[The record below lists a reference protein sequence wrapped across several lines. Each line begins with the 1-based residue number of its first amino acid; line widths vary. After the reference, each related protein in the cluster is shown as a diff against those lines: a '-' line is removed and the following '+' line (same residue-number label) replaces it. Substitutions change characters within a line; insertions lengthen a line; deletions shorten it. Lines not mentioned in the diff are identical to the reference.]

1 MIPSIVASEVLVA
14 LRDFLKTGY
23 GPSTPELAGVVDDF
37 LADPDNLAKG
47 PYLSLSL
54 PFERAPEGGEPF
66 PRIPLGFTPYKHQ
79 RAAFE
84 RLSPDTGRSTVIA
97 TGTGSGKTECF
108 LYPVLEYCRRQ
119 AGRKGIKA
127 VVVYPMNALASDQ
140 ARRIA
145 QIVRGTPALRGK
157 VTAGLFIGQTA
168 KSLHER
174 MGPDNVIT
182 DRAAMRDRP
191 PDILLTN
198 YKMLDYLMI
207 RPRDRRLW
215 CHNEPDTLRYL
226 VVDELH
232 TFDGARGTDLACL
245 IRRLRMRLGAPAE
258 KLVCVGTSATLGG
271 DPREYVSRIFDQRFD
286 QGSIVGESR
295 QTIDDF
301 LGDAL
306 IRRHLLASSESAA
319 VVDHRR
325 YDTTEAYLRAQH
337 ELFLGEPIDGTFHS
351 ADWRVGLGEKLREHI
366 VFVNLLRALDGRPT
380 ALPELA
386 KRLRGSLPVANDS
399 EALGVLNGLCALISA
414 ARVRVRPG
422 GEGGR
427 GSDANDDQLQP
438 FLHVGV
444 HLWVRELRRMVC
456 SVGSERGLDR
466 DPSPFRLRHSDDL
479 KADEAF
485 VHLPL
490 VQCRECRATG
500 WLTKPSMA
508 GGGSTKVL
516 SARTQDGLGEIYGA
530 FFGRD
535 LDTAFLFPGLAP
547 AAGMAGAATKGMQSL
562 LCGSCGA
569 LTSAGSGDGGRS
581 GDSGRSSGGE
591 PACRSCGNRSLV
603 HVFRPVSVTSGGSAS
618 GGASGSTKSRLST
631 DCPYCNARNA
641 MVIVGARASS
651 LLSAALNQTVSS
663 RHNADAKV
671 IAFSDNVQDAAHRAG
686 YMSARTW
693 RTNMR
698 AAIAQTVADSDAD
711 HLSLAEL
718 MEQVVARWRNRW
730 TAARDQVP
738 QPDQLPQPD
747 LARFVGEFIAPD
759 RRWLNEFRELESTG
773 RLPADSKLPGLVAKR
788 MRWDTIAEFGQRSA
802 IGRTLENTRTAAVGV
817 HGATLAQACELAQRR
832 LREEVEGLRDAPDR
846 VARALVLGV
855 VRRMKDRGAILTD
868 LVSRYLA
875 RGGDT
880 YVLRNDLALPDYG
893 THRSAVPVFPGE
905 RAQASKPGIEAV
917 FGPGGRDGAG
927 RSSWYRKW
935 TQKVLDHEGLAMA
948 ARDSDVALRIVFRAM
963 EDAGL
968 ARKVNTDQGRHAW
981 GLALDRLYVTAQ
993 VAEVPV
999 RIATGPDSSAGSEA
1013 ATSSTTPPVGRPLI
1027 VPRQEAEL
1035 WQGVP
1040 SLDLAVS
1047 GAYGRHRTC
1056 SPTWFG
1062 GLYRKMDVRRI
1073 VAAEHTALLSREE
1086 RERVQDRFTANGYR
1100 PWDPNV
1106 LSATPTLELGI
1117 DVGDLS
1123 TVMLCSVPPAPAN
1136 YVQRAG
1142 RAGRRDGN
1150 AFSLA
1155 VAAGRPH
1162 DLYFYAEPSDML
1174 AGKVEP
1180 PGVFLNARAVLE
1192 RQMIAY
1198 CLDSWVAAG
1207 VDEDAVPRKMRAVL
1221 DNVERERLSR
1231 FPYTFFDFVS
1241 VRAGVLAD
1249 SFLAAFEHDLSDAN
1263 KHELAAF
1270 LLGDDVFLP
1279 GDEVAEAQPSP
1290 RRQPLAR
1297 RLLDRFAE
1305 VAKERNSV
1313 RKEIDA
1319 LRRQAEAMR
1328 RGPQDD
1334 SVRAE
1339 IDQALRERAGL
1350 QGVLRKINGRETY
1363 NFLTDEGLVPNY
1375 AFPEK
1380 GVMLRSVIYRKRK
1393 GAKQA
1398 GEVADAEFDHE
1409 VFEYERPAPAA
1420 LAEFAPDSSF
1430 YAGARRVRIDRVD
1443 LETSK
1448 LEEWRLCPSCVYCER
1463 IDGGDRHAEC
1473 PRCGDPMWVDGGQR
1487 REMLPL
1493 RMVHATTSDKESRI
1507 GDEKDVREP
1516 SFYTRHLVADFD
1528 PEATRTAFVAAS
1540 APFGFE
1546 YIPSATFRE
1555 MNFGPRPGQ
1564 GQPTRVAGV
1573 SLPRSGF
1580 RVCRRCGKVQPGPG
1594 EKAVHTRTCPT
1605 TRRSRKNRPG
1615 DDDVA
1620 ECIYLYREFESEA
1633 IRMLVP
1639 GVGGST
1645 AELYMRSFV
1654 AALELGLRRKFGGE
1668 IDHLR
1673 AMECEYPIAGADASS
1688 TGRTRR
1694 YLLLYDTVPGGTGY
1708 LKDRMT
1714 DPEKLRSIFQAART
1728 ALRECACAADPE
1740 KDGCYR
1746 CVFAYRRSR
1755 EMPNTSRK
1763 VAERLMATTLERW
1776 PELEEVERL
1785 ASVPGNVLAESEL
1798 EERFV
1803 EALRQR
1809 QRGAHGTTD
1818 GPGPADAPTVRIRQD
1833 QVGGKPR
1840 YVLSVG
1846 DHTYFVEPQ
1855 VSFGMGD
1862 GVDLPSRPDFV
1873 LQPARSPGQGVSL
1886 APGRGTYPDA
1896 PAVAVFLDGFE
1907 YHRNKTGDDSAK
1919 RMSLVRAGFLVWS
1932 LTWDDLEGAFGGTP
1946 DAPDLLGDTATPVQK
1961 ALDAK
1966 WGTQELRSRL
1976 RAPSF
1981 DLLLHYLADPAPVRW
1996 RRAVFGEL
2004 LGLFD
2009 PDQMRDSAF
2018 RVRFVHAARDALPSQ
2033 VLEYVSNLPSTH
2045 VPGGFG
2051 PWDSGAAG
2059 AEPTV
2064 ASQVVALFAVLRL
2077 GALEDLD
2084 PAGLLTAVY
2093 LDDAEASADPGRP
2106 DSEYRRAWNGVLRL
2120 FNLVQFLPQGWWT
2133 TRSGVAG
2140 GLYPEFAPLDAR
2152 SPSPEPWPDEW
2163 ADAARYTAP
2172 QLRPALRELASI
2184 LATAPAKQTG
2194 QGGLAH
2200 IPSPEPG
2207 FELADETG
2215 QVVAEAELAWPSR
2228 RTAVLLPEQD
2238 VHKMHFERAGWRVF
2252 TADAEGLGG
2261 TLVESLVQVLAAAP
2275 PVADVDSP
2283 DDRNSPE
2290 DGGPRR

>member
-54 PFERAPEGGEPF
+54 PFERVPEGGEPF
-66 PRIPLGFTPYKHQ
+66 PHIPLGFTPYKHQ
-79 RAAFE
+79 RTAFE
-84 RLSPDTGRSTVIA
+84 RLSPDAGRSTVIA

-108 LYPVLEYCRRQ
+108 LFPVLEHCRRQ

-157 VTAGLFIGQTA
+157 VTAGLFIGQTG
-168 KSLHER
+168 KSPHER

-182 DRAAMRDRP
+182 DRSAMRDRP

-207 RPRDRRLW
+207 RPRDQRLW
-215 CHNEPDTLRYL
+215 RHNEPDTLRYL

-245 IRRLRMRLGAPAE
+245 IRRLRMRLGTPAE

-271 DPREYVSRIFDQRFD
+271 DPREYVSRIFDQEFD
-286 QGSIVGESR
+286 RDSIIGESR

-306 IRRHLLASSESAA
+306 IRRHLLPRSDLAA
-319 VVDHRR
+319 VVDHRC
-325 YDTTEAYLRAQH
+325 YDTTEAYLCAQH
-337 ELFLGEPIDGTFHS
+337 ELFLGETIDGASHS

-386 KRLRGSLPVANDS
+386 KRLRGSLPVANDA
-399 EALGVLNGLCALISA
+399 EALGVLNGLCALISTA
-414 ARVRVRPG
+414 RVRPG

-427 GSDANDDQLQP
+427 HGDPLQP

-456 SVGSERGLDR
+456 SVGSDRGSDR
-466 DPSPFRLRHSDDL
+466 DNRAPESGDDPSPFRLRHSDDL

-500 WLTKPSMA
+500 WLTKPGMA
-508 GGGSTKVL
+508 RGGSTKVL

-535 LDTAFLFPGLAP
+535 LDTASLFPGPVP
-547 AAGMAGAATKGMQSL
+547 AAGRAGAATKGMQSL

-569 LTSAGSGDGGRS
+569 LTPAGSGDGGRS
-581 GDSGRSSGGE
+581 GDSGRSGGGE

-603 HVFRPVSVTSGGSAS
+603 HVFRPVSVKHVGSAS
-618 GGASGSTKSRLST
+618 GSAKPRLST

-698 AAIAQTVADSDAD
+698 AAIAQTVAATDSD
-711 HLSLAEL
+711 HLSLADL
-718 MEQVVARWRNRW
+718 LEQVVARWRNRW
-730 TAARDQVP
+730 LGARDQVSHP
-738 QPDQLPQPD
+738 DQVSQPDQLPQPD

-773 RLPADSKLPGLVAKR
+773 RLPADSTLPDLVEKR

-817 HGATLAQACELAQRR
+817 DGAPLAKACELAQRR

-868 LVSRYLA
+868 LVSGYLA
-875 RGGDT
+875 DGGNPF
-880 YVLRNDLALPDYG
+880 VLRADLALPDYG
-893 THRSAVPVFPGE
+893 THRSAVPVFPGD
-905 RAQASKPGIEAV
+905 RAQANKPGIEAV
-917 FGPGGRDGAG
+917 FGPGDRDGAG

-968 ARKVNTDQGRHAW
+968 AHKVNTDQGRHAW
-981 GLALDRLYVTAQ
+981 GLVPDRLYVTAQ
-993 VAEVPV
+993 VAE
-999 RIATGPDSSAGSEA
+999 IADSASLA
-1013 ATSSTTPPVGRPLI
+1013 GRPLV
-1027 VPRQEAEL
+1027 VPGQDAEL

-1047 GAYGRHRTC
+1047 GVYGRHRTC

-1062 GLYRKMDVRRI
+1062 GLYRMMDVRRI

-1086 RERVQDRFTANGYR
+1086 RERVQDRFTASGYH

-1207 VDEDAVPRKMRAVL
+1207 VDEDAVPRNMRAVL

-1231 FPYTFFDFVS
+1231 FPYTFFDFVGE
-1241 VRAGVLAD
+1241 RAGVLAD

-1270 LLGDDVFLP
+1270 LLGDDVFLL
-1279 GDEVAEAQPSP
+1279 GDDVAETQPSFH
-1290 RRQPLAR
+1290 RRQPLAC
-1297 RLLDRFAE
+1297 RLLERFVE

-1319 LRRQAEAMR
+1319 LRRQAEAMG
-1328 RGPQDD
+1328 RGPQDE

-1393 GAKQA
+1393 GAKPA
-1398 GEVADAEFDHE
+1398 KADDEFDHE

-1420 LAEFAPDSSF
+1420 LAEFAPDSNF

-1448 LEEWRLCPSCVYCER
+1448 LEEWRFCPSCVYCER

-1473 PRCGDPMWVDGGQR
+1473 PRCDDPMWVDGGQR

-1493 RMVHATTSDKESRI
+1493 RMVHATTSDRESRI

-1580 RVCRRCGKVQPGPG
+1580 RVCRRCGKVQPGAG

-1605 TRRSRKNRPG
+1605 TRRSRRNRSG

-1639 GVGGST
+1639 GVGGPT

-1668 IDHLR
+1668 IEHLR
-1673 AMECEYPIAGADASS
+1673 AMECEYPIAGASGA
-1688 TGRTRR
+1688 GRTRR

-1714 DPEKLRSIFQAART
+1714 DPDKLRSIFQAART
-1728 ALRECACAADPE
+1728 ALRECACVADPE

-1763 VAERLMATTLERW
+1763 VAERLVATTLDRW
-1776 PELEEVERL
+1776 AELEEVERL

-1803 EALRQR
+1803 EVLR
-1809 QRGAHGTTD
+1809 QRGAHGVAD
-1818 GPGPADAPTVRIRQD
+1818 GGGPADAPLVRIRQD
-1833 QVGGKPR
+1833 QVGGKPG

-1855 VSFGMGD
+1855 ASFGMGD
-1862 GVDLPSRPDFV
+1862 GVALPSRPDFV
-1873 LQPARSPGQGVSL
+1873 LRPARSPGQGVSL
-1886 APGRGTYPDA
+1886 APGRSTSPDA
-1896 PAVAVFLDGFE
+1896 PTVAVFLDGFE
-1907 YHRNKTGDDSAK
+1907 YHRNKTGEDSAK

-1946 DAPDLLGDTATPVQK
+1946 DAPDLLGNTATSVQK
-1961 ALDAK
+1961 VLDAK
-1966 WGTQELRSRL
+1966 WGTQGLRSRL

-1981 DLLLHYLADPAPVRW
+1981 DLLLHYLAEPDPVQW
-1996 RRAVFGEL
+1996 CRAVFGEL
-2004 LGLFD
+2004 LGMFD
-2009 PDQMRDSAF
+2009 RDQMMEGAF
-2018 RVRFVHAARDALPSQ
+2018 RARFAQAAHDALPGQ
-2033 VLEYVSNLPSTH
+2033 VLENVSNLPSTH

-2051 PWDSGAAG
+2051 PWDSDVTG

-2064 ASQVVALFAVLRL
+2064 AYRTATFFAVLRL
-2077 GALEDLD
+2077 GALEDQD
-2084 PAGLLTAVY
+2084 PTGLLAAVH
-2093 LDDAEASADPGRP
+2093 LDDAEGSADPDRP
-2106 DSEYRRAWNGVLRL
+2106 DSEYRRTWNGVLRL
-2120 FNLVQFLPQGWWT
+2120 FNLLQFLPQGWWT

-2140 GLYPEFAPLDAR
+2140 GLYPEFAPIDTR

-2163 ADAARYTAP
+2163 ADTARYTVP
-2172 QLRPALRELASI
+2172 QLQPMLRKLASV
-2184 LATAPAKQTG
+2184 LATALAKRPG
-2194 QGGLAH
+2194 QAGLAH

-2207 FELADETG
+2207 FELADDAG
-2215 QVVAEAELAWPSR
+2215 QVVAEAELAWPSLH
-2228 RTAVLLPEQD
+2228 TAVLLPEQD
-2238 VHKMHFERAGWRVF
+2238 VHKMRFERAGWRVF
-2252 TADAEGLGG
+2252 TADAEDLGG
-2261 TLVESLVQVLAAAP
+2261 ALVESLVQALAAAP
-2275 PVADVDSP
+2275 PVADTDSP
-2283 DDRNSPE
+2283 DDG
-2290 DGGPRR
+2290 DPRR

>member
-23 GPSTPELAGVVDDF
+23 GPSTPKLAGVVDDF

-84 RLSPDTGRSTVIA
+84 RLSPDAGRSTVIA

-108 LYPVLEYCRRQ
+108 LFPVLEHCRRQ

-145 QIVRGTPALRGK
+145 QIVRDTPALRGK
-157 VTAGLFIGQTA
+157 VTAGLFIGQTGNRPT
-168 KSLHER
+168 SGW
-174 MGPDNVIT
+174 GPDNVIT
-182 DRAAMRDRP
+182 DRSAMRDRP

-207 RPRDRRLW
+207 RPRDQRLW
-215 CHNEPDTLRYL
+215 RHNEPDTLRYL

-245 IRRLRMRLGAPAE
+245 IRRLRMRLGTPVDQ
-258 KLVCVGTSATLGG
+258 LVCVGTSATLGG
-271 DPREYVSRIFDQRFD
+271 DPREYVSRIFDQEFD

-306 IRRHLLASSESAA
+306 IRRHLLPRSDLAA
-319 VVDHRR
+319 VVDHRC

-337 ELFLGEPIDGTFHS
+337 ELFLGEPIDGAFHS

-386 KRLRGSLPVANDS
+386 KRLRGSLPVANDA
-399 EALGVLNGLCALISA
+399 EALGVLNGLCALIST
-414 ARVRVRPG
+414 ARRRSG
-422 GEGGR
+422 GERGR
-427 GSDANDDQLQP
+427 NGDPSGDQLQP

-456 SVGSERGLDR
+456 SVGSATGSDR
-466 DPSPFRLRHSDDL
+466 DNRAPESGDDPSPFRLRHSDDL
-479 KADEAF
+479 KADEAL

-500 WLTKPSMA
+500 WLTKPGMA

-516 SARTQDGLGEIYGA
+516 SARTQDGLGEIHGA

-535 LDTAFLFPGLAP
+535 LDTAFLFPGP
-547 AAGMAGAATKGMQSL
+547 VPVAGGAGATTKGVQSL

-569 LTSAGSGDGGRS
+569 LTPVGSGNPRD
-581 GDSGRSSGGE
+581 
-591 PACRSCGNRSLV
+591 ACRSCGSRSLV
-603 HVFRPVSVTSGGSAS
+603 HVFRPVTVKHVGSAS
-618 GGASGSTKSRLST
+618 GSAKSRLST

-651 LLSAALNQTVSS
+651 LLSAALSQTVSS

-698 AAIAQTVADSDAD
+698 AAIAQTVAATDSD

-718 MEQVVARWRNRW
+718 LEKVVVRWRNRW
-730 TAARDQVP
+730 
-738 QPDQLPQPD
+738 PD

-759 RRWLNEFRELESTG
+759 RQWLNEFRELESTG
-773 RLPADSKLPGLVAKR
+773 RLPADSTLPDLVAKR
-788 MRWDTIAEFGQRSA
+788 MRWDTIAELGQRSA

-817 HGATLAQACELAQRR
+817 DGATLANVCELAQSR

-846 VARALVLGV
+846 VARALMLGV

-868 LVSRYLA
+868 LVSGYLA
-875 RGGDT
+875 NGGNT
-880 YVLRNDLALPDYG
+880 FVLRNDLALPDYG

-927 RSSWYRKW
+927 RNSWYRKW

-968 ARKVNTDQGRHAW
+968 AHKVNTDQGRHAW
-981 GLALDRLYVTAQ
+981 GLAPDRLYVTAQ
-993 VAEVPV
+993 VAEMADS
-999 RIATGPDSSAGSEA
+999 ATPA
-1013 ATSSTTPPVGRPLI
+1013 GRPLV
-1027 VPRQEAEL
+1027 VPGQEAGM

-1047 GAYGRHRTC
+1047 GAYGRHRKC

-1086 RERVQDRFTANGYR
+1086 RERVQDRFTASAYR

-1207 VDEDAVPRKMRAVL
+1207 VDEDAVPRNMRAVL

-1241 VRAGVLAD
+1241 GRAGVLAD

-1270 LLGDDVFLP
+1270 LLGDDMFPL
-1279 GDEVAEAQPSP
+1279 GDDVAETQPSP

-1305 VAKERNSV
+1305 VAKERKSV

-1319 LRRQAEAMR
+1319 LRRQAEAMG
-1328 RGPQDD
+1328 RGPQDE

-1398 GEVADAEFDHE
+1398 GEEADAEFDHE

-1430 YAGARRVRIDRVD
+1430 YAGARRVKIDRVD

-1473 PRCGDPMWVDGGQR
+1473 PRCGDPMWIDGGQR

-1493 RMVHATTSDKESRI
+1493 RMVHATTSDRESRI

-1594 EKAVHTRTCPT
+1594 EKVAHTRTCPT
-1605 TRRSRKNRPG
+1605 TRRARKNRSG
-1615 DDDVA
+1615 DDDIA
-1620 ECIYLYREFESEA
+1620 ECIYLYREFSSEA

-1639 GVGGST
+1639 GVGGPT

-1654 AALELGLRRKFGGE
+1654 AVLELGLRRKFGGE
-1668 IDHLR
+1668 IEHLR
-1673 AMECEYPIAGADASS
+1673 AMECEYPIAGAGASVA
-1688 TGRTRR
+1688 GRTRR

-1714 DPEKLRSIFQAART
+1714 DPDKLRSIFQAART
-1728 ALRECACAADPE
+1728 ALQECACAADPE

-1763 VAERLMATTLERW
+1763 VAERLVATTLDRW
-1776 PELEEVERL
+1776 AELEEVERL

-1809 QRGAHGTTD
+1809 QRGAHGVTD
-1818 GPGPADAPTVRIRQD
+1818 GVGPPDAPTVRIRQD
-1833 QVGGKPR
+1833 QVGGKPG

-1855 VSFGMGD
+1855 ASFGMGE

-1873 LQPARSPGQGVSL
+1873 LRPARSL
-1886 APGRGTYPDA
+1886 GRGASPDA

-1907 YHRNKTGDDSAK
+1907 YHRDKTGDDSAK

-1946 DAPDLLGDTATPVQK
+1946 DAPDLLGKASGPTSVQRV
-1961 ALDAK
+1961 LDAK

-1981 DLLLHYLADPAPVRW
+1981 DLLLHYLAEPDPVRW

-2004 LGLFD
+2004 LGVFD
-2009 PDQMRDSAF
+2009 PDQMMDSAF
-2018 RVRFVHAARDALPSQ
+2018 RARFVHAARDALPGQ
-2033 VLEYVSNLPSTH
+2033 VLDYVSNLPSTH

-2051 PWDSGAAG
+2051 PWDSNVSS
-2059 AEPTV
+2059 AEPTG
-2064 ASQVVALFAVLRL
+2064 ASRAATLFAVLRL
-2077 GALEDLD
+2077 GALEAPD
-2084 PAGLLTAVY
+2084 PAGLLAAVY
-2093 LDDAEASADPGRP
+2093 LDDAEASADPGRQ

-2120 FNLVQFLPQGWWT
+2120 FNLLQFLPQGWWT

-2140 GLYPEFAPLDAR
+2140 GLYPEFAPIDAR

-2172 QLRPALRELASI
+2172 QLRPMLRELASI
-2184 LATAPAKQTG
+2184 LATAPAKRTD

-2207 FELADETG
+2207 FELADEAG
-2215 QVVAEAELAWPSR
+2215 QVVAEAELAWPGL

-2238 VHKMHFERAGWRVF
+2238 VHRMRFERAGWRAF
-2252 TADAEGLGG
+2252 TADAERVGG
-2261 TLVESLVQVLAAAP
+2261 ALVESLVQVLSATP
-2275 PVADVDSP
+2275 PVADTDSP
-2283 DDRNSPE
+2283 G
-2290 DGGPRR
+2290 DGDPQR